1 MPVDIHSLQTAVWIY
16 DIDHSSILWANK
28 AALELWDSSSLEE
41 LIDRDLKTDQSV
53 AVKESLLQYQQA
65 FKQNQVIQENWYF
78 SPKGKE
84 IQAFCQFSGIELDN
98 GRMGMLVEATT
109 ANPLH
114 SNILSG
120 STTILSVYSLNGEF
134 ISGNPPFI
142 KSFGNNVTNLTELI
156 CDSDVLSELKS
167 SLVKNIKFEKDVLM
181 NTPQGQTWFKIQA
194 MRSRHEQNHES
205 ILLHHYDIHER
216 KTLEQNLREE
226 AHTDPLTGL
235 LNRRGLTYSLKK
247 SLSTGTPFSLIY
259 IDLDGFK
266 MVNDSLGHG
275 LGDKV
280 LIEVC
285 QRLKE
290 LCTEADQLCRFGG
303 DEFILISNQNK
314 LESHYAE
321 RCHALLES
329 LSEPYKTLKDRNLSL
344 SASIGISHFPSD
356 SENIEHLITC
366 ADAAMYEAKK
376 QGKKRWIRYQEGMEL
391 QLKRLS
397 RIAHNLA
404 LAIEKQELALHYQP
418 IKNIS
423 TNEIISFEALLRWT
437 NKELGYVNT
446 EEVIQVAEETGLIND
461 IENWVLKTAI
471 QDLTILRNA
480 TTSQATMSVN
490 ISGLHISEPN
500 FVKSILSILER
511 HNLKADDL
519 NIELTESALLT
530 NANNTHNP
538 IQQFTFSNI
547 KINIDDFG
555 TGYSSLAYLHSIP
568 ASIVKVDRSFL
579 ESIEHN
585 TVTLECIHRL
595 VTALNMTCLIEGIET
610 PEQAEKL
617 KAIGYDL
624 QQGYFHGK
632 PQSLDYYL
640 KNAQFHA

>member
-1 MPVDIHSLQTAVWIY
+1 MPVDIQTLQTAVWIY

-28 AALELWDSSSLEE
+28 AALKLWDSASLED
-41 LIDRDLKTDQSV
+41 LIDRDLKTGQSV

-65 FKQNQVIQENWYF
+65 FKQNQVIQENWSF

-120 STTILSVYSLNGEF
+120 STTILSVYSLSGEF

-142 KSFGNNVTNLTELI
+142 KSFGSDVSNLAELV
-156 CDSDVLSELKS
+156 CDPDVLSELNA
-167 SLVKNIKFEKDVLM
+167 SLMMDMEFEKDILM
-181 NTPQGQTWFKIQA
+181 NTLQGQNWFKIQA
-194 MRSRHEQNHES
+194 IRRHHEQNHES
-205 ILLHHYDIHER
+205 ILLHHYNIHER

-235 LNRRGLTYSLKK
+235 LNRRGLTHSLKK
-247 SLSTGTPFSLIY
+247 SLLTEATFSLIY
-259 IDLDGFK
+259 IDLNGFK

-275 LGDKV
+275 IGDKV

-290 LCTEADQLCRFGG
+290 LCTKNDKLCRFGG
-303 DEFILISNQNK
+303 DEFILISSQNDS
-314 LESHYAE
+314 ESHYAE
-321 RCHALLES
+321 RCHAFLES
-329 LSEPYKTLKDRNLSL
+329 LSKPYKTLADRNLSL

-356 SENIEHLITC
+356 SKNIEHLISC

-376 QGKKRWIRYQEGMEL
+376 QGKKRWVRYQTGMEL
-391 QLKRLS
+391 KLKRLS
-397 RIAHNLA
+397 RIAQNLA

-418 IKNIS
+418 IKNVS
-423 TNEIISFEALLRWT
+423 TNEIVSFEALLRWT

-446 EEVIQVAEETGLIND
+446 EEVIQIAEETGLIND

-471 QDLTILRNA
+471 QDLSILRNA
-480 TTSQATMSVN
+480 TASQATMSVN

-500 FVKSILSILER
+500 FAKSILSILEK
-511 HNLKADDL
+511 HNLQAGDL

-530 NANNTHNP
+530 NVNNAHNP
-538 IQQFTFSNI
+538 IQQFTSSNI

-555 TGYSSLAYLHSIP
+555 TGYSSLAYLHSLP

-579 ESIEHN
+579 ESIKHN

-624 QQGYFHGK
+624 QQGYFHGR
-632 PQSLDYYL
+632 PQALDYYL
-640 KNAQFHA
+640 ENTQFHA